1 MSEEKSKGISLR
13 TKRSKRPAINP
24 KQISGPIQQTAGGP
38 PRSNGGQAAFEA
50 PPQRPQMGG
59 KTSDLVKRRYSTRF
73 NNLPTD
79 YNAAAPPVP
88 SMPSLPSQFAAPNE
102 RGRGPSPGRGPGLNV
117 DVKAL
122 RDPNLRPE
130 QYIAGLL
137 SDASEQDIDEYQQAL
152 QKLRNRASTDLQQ
165 NVYQNRTQ
173 FIKISKEAE
182 KLKGEMRALKNLMS
196 DLKTNT
202 TALRAASSQGPAA
215 SNDFDSGFPS
225 TLSKRDKRSSVADRT
240 AMWNSQLQAL
250 WKTVEGSQKFL
261 PAVPGRHVVQN
272 AGLWIELDN
281 ATWKSRRAM
290 QIILLNDHLLIA
302 SRKKRKMEGTGT
314 DQRQAPSK
322 LVADRCWPLLDI
334 EMVDLAG
341 TSESTSGRNKVADAI
356 MIRGVGQESF
366 TYRTEKP
373 DDNEK
378 QSLMMNF
385 RKAVEELR
393 KGLRTEM
400 ESSNKAKETINY
412 FASRDPGLLKKT
424 ELLETLSDI
433 KDMLIEVEGKQ
444 QNLRWVESQVDELD
458 IDIALQRFDTAVQR
472 VEKLNALAK
481 SLKSNVVAQDFIS
494 FKADERATKLA
505 GLITRELVDTH
516 NEPKKT
522 RRNVLWLARL
532 GFEDRAREAYLEARS
547 NIIQK
552 RSRQCIFE
560 GNLHQ
565 YIWEVSFVYF
575 TIIRNTVSTFQA
587 CFQASVMSACVKW
600 AKEQVDAFNIILAR
614 QLSSTERGGPLW
626 MECVNQAKEHAKM
639 LSEVGLDFKS
649 LIGRDVSDSSQDR
662 TPVGLGLL

>member
-1 MSEEKSKGISLR
+1 
-13 TKRSKRPAINP
+13 
-24 KQISGPIQQTAGGP
+24 
-38 PRSNGGQAAFEA
+38 
-50 PPQRPQMGG
+50 
-59 KTSDLVKRRYSTRF
+59 
-73 NNLPTD
+73 
-79 YNAAAPPVP
+79 
-88 SMPSLPSQFAAPNE
+88 
-102 RGRGPSPGRGPGLNV
+102 
-117 DVKAL
+117 
-122 RDPNLRPE
+122 
-130 QYIAGLL
+130 
-137 SDASEQDIDEYQQAL
+137 
-152 QKLRNRASTDLQQ
+152 
-165 NVYQNRTQ
+165 
-173 FIKISKEAE
+173 
-182 KLKGEMRALKNLMS
+182 
-196 DLKTNT
+196 
-202 TALRAASSQGPAA
+202 
-215 SNDFDSGFPS
+215 
-225 TLSKRDKRSSVADRT
+225 
-240 AMWNSQLQAL
+240 
-250 WKTVEGSQKFL
+250 VEGSQKFL

-302 SRKKRKMEGTGT
+302 SRKKRKVEGNGA

-341 TSESTSGRNKVADAI
+341 TSESASGRNKVADAI

-366 TYRTEKP
+366 TYRTEKS

-400 ESSNKAKETINY
+400 ETSNKAKETINY

-626 MECVNQAKEHAKM
+626 MECMNQAKEHAKM

-649 LIGRDVSDSSQDR
+649 LIGRDVSELSQNGA
-662 TPVGLGLL
+662 PVGLGLV